1 MLDSARKQKKEALK
15 LAREERE
22 EQQKKQL
29 PVAAEKPEKGKK
41 GAKLE
46 PEPKV
51 EKKEEEKEGETTEGV
66 KQEPEPGEEKKE
78 EKEAEEDRKETKKRK
93 KGEPEEE
100 KEGEITEGVKQEPEP
115 GEEKKEE
122 KEAEEDRKETKKRK
136 KGEPEYR
143 KSQLKTYKWIQIQ
156 QARRRLAK
164 PAEDKRQL
172 LACEKKVHQA
182 VAFCDALEE
191 KKEEKRVNDL
201 FLDDSRGKR
210 ARKNRPTT
218 AELLQKKRKLKEDSQ
233 ELLAATAVLRQQTE
247 AAQKEKAEAKEK
259 VEALVLEAK
268 EQALE
273 GASSSKKQQGL
284 ISAFFKASKGP
295 SPLQLLTDP
304 SVFRDSRG
312 RKSKAVTVESAKKA
326 TESLAAQQALVTA
339 VEEAQEKERQATALA
354 RQLVAVEQKGEVL
367 SKRAEKGET
376 RGRKKS
382 KTTELFFALE
392 DPEEQA
398 VRQVV
403 TAEHLVAK
411 KRLLMELIYTYST
424 KGKREDMHPVKRAK
438 LTELIDLY
446 HEQGKVQMNSA
457 FWKQLSTETQTT
469 VYNLKQLLTK
479 EGRALTQSRIRL
491 YARLTT
497 YGEGSKQEFQ
507 KRELARRLF

>member
-29 PVAAEKPEKGKK
+29 PVAAKKPEKGKK

-78 EKEAEEDRKETKKRK
+78 EKEAEE
-93 KGEPEEE
+93 
-100 KEGEITEGVKQEPEP
+100 EG
-115 GEEKKEE
+115 
-122 KEAEEDRKETKKRK
+122 KETKKRK

-191 KKEEKRVNDL
+191 KKEEKRVNDF

-210 ARKNRPTT
+210 ASKNRPNT

-233 ELLAATAVLRQQTE
+233 ELLAAKAVLRQQTE